1 MNYFDDRYLHSID
14 QRGRLQLPKD
24 VRTGGKIKKGDSL
37 FLFINPNA
45 PRALEIRTAA
55 QWDSYQKQ
63 VAALPPSRSKREFY
77 RLIRLSTV
85 EAAADGQ
92 GRVVV
97 PQSIRESCGFDSEVF
112 VVNMSTYVEV
122 WNKDAVEQKRND
134 MMRAYNEINDQ
145 LF

>member
-24 VRTGGKIKKGDSL
+24 VRTGTKIKKGDSL
-37 FLFINPNA
+37 FLFVNPNA
-45 PRALEIRTAA
+45 PRSLEIRTKE
-55 QWDSYQKQ
+55 QWESYQQQ
-63 VAALPPSRSKREFY
+63 VEALPPSRNKREFY

-85 EAAADGQ
+85 EATADGQ
-92 GRVVV
+92 GRIVV
-97 PQSIRESCGFDSEVF
+97 PQGIRDHCGFAGEVV

-122 WNKDAVEQKRND
+122 WNKDAIKQKRND
-134 MMRAYNEINDQ
+134 MVRAFNEINDQ

>member
-24 VRTGGKIKKGDSL
+24 VRTGERIKKGDSL
-37 FLFINPNA
+37 YLFINPNA
-45 PRALEIRTAA
+45 PRALEVRTRA
-55 QWDSYQKQ
+55 QWESYQKQ
-63 VAALPPSRSKREFY
+63 VEALPPGRSKREFY

-85 EAAADGQ
+85 EVVADGQ
-92 GRVVV
+92 GRIVI
-97 PQSIRESCGFDSEVF
+97 PQSIREHCEFDREVV

-122 WNKDAVEQKRND
+122 WNKGAVEQKQND
-134 MMRAYNEINDQ
+134 MLRAFNEINDQ